1 MVFPILELALLI
13 LLLLDCVCAL
23 IDVFGNHMTISVYG
37 SILFEVMIQGK
48 HHDNMQQEMS
58 V

>member
-1 MVFPILELALLI
+1 
-13 LLLLDCVCAL
+13 
-23 IDVFGNHMTISVYG
+23 MTISVYG